1 MRSALFF
8 ITCLVVAVL
17 SLLPGEALPP
27 VAFNVWDKAQHAGA
41 FAALAVLG
49 LWAFSHRPFAV
60 VGALLLYGVFI
71 EVAQGVTG
79 WRHGDW
85 YDWLADAVGV
95 GVALGWV
102 VWRALF
108 AAAAAPTGGPAKIQ
122 RKLRDEWH

>member
-95 GVALGWV
+95 ALGWV